1 LGAGPDGADGEGATC
16 CHGDSL
22 NASS

>member
-1 LGAGPDGADGEGATC
+1 LGAGPDGADGEGVTC